1 MAISN
6 VYISIT
12 EGRRQLVVDG
22 PLDLFQK
29 FFATLIERSDSPD
42 LHPEPIVPPKGA
54 IS

>member
-1 MAISN
+1 MSTSN

-12 EGRRQLVVDG
+12 EGVRQLVIDG

-29 FFATLIERSDSPD
+29 FITTLIDCSESSDPHPD
-42 LHPEPIVPPKGA
+42 PITPPKGA